1 MGTRCD
7 WRVERDSG
15 GMVGWVGDDW
25 GVGVDR
31 SVDVEG
37 RRDVVEGV
45 KDGAEGDEVEDDVE
59 GVAAT
64 AGEGET
70 EELDWSTVDAPEVPV
85 FGGELVRTTVRVV
98 KKVESNTDELDGSGA
113 MEGVKTT
120 NVLSPGMLKV
130 MI

>member
-7 WRVERDSG
+7 WRVEKNSG
-15 GMVGWVGDDW
+15 GLVGWVEDDW

-37 RRDVVEGV
+37 GRDVVEGV
-45 KDGAEGDEVEDDVE
+45 KDGAEDDDVEDDVE

-64 AGEGET
+64 AGEGEA
-70 EELDWSTVDAPEVPV
+70 EELDWSTADAPEAAV

-98 KKVESNTDELDGSGA
+98 KKVESNTDELDESGA

-120 NVLSPGMLKV
+120 SVLSPGMLKV

>member
-1 MGTRCD
+1 
-7 WRVERDSG
+7 
-15 GMVGWVGDDW
+15 MVGWVGDDW
-25 GVGVDR
+25 GVGVDM

-37 RRDVVEGV
+37 GRDVVEGV
-45 KDGAEGDEVEDDVE
+45 KDGAEGDDVEDDVE

-70 EELDWSTVDAPEVPV
+70 EDLNWSTADAPEAAV

-98 KKVESNTDELDGSGA
+98 KKVESNTDELNVSGA

-120 NVLSPGMLKV
+120 SVLSPGMLKV